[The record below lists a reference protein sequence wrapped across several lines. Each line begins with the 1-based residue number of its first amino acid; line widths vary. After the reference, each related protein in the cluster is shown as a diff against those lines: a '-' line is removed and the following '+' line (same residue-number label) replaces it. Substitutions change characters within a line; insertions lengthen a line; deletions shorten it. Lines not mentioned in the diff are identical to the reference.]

1 MNMRGGQQ
9 VFEMARDAGTDQRV
23 QKYLKEAV
31 VRLINDLK
39 L

>member
-1 MNMRGGQQ
+1 MEIAGEAGQNQ
-9 VFEMARDAGTDQRV
+9 KV

-39 L
+39 IGDR